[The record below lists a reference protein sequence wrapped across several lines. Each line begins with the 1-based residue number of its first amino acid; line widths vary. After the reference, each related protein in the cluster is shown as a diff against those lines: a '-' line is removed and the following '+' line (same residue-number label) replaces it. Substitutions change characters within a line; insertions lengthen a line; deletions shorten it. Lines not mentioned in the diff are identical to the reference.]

1 MNGSS
6 DLRPFKYYWPFKNH
20 FSSFSGMF
28 QMLEDATWA
37 RLAMA
42 MSALKGFEEDN
53 NMLKKSTL
61 YLSTISFQTKPVPQ
75 VCESCCRNQRG
86 QSDCSWFWRRPPHR
100 YHDLFLKPWLRPSF
114 FGKKK
119 KPITFSVSW
128 HCFRSCNRG
137 SDSNPRGRS
146 TKSRQRRSHSE
157 DSLWL
162 ARLATDYRFE
172 SGLLESIKIFWV
184 SLLSLCEHFWP
195 YLTVCSPLP

>member
-6 DLRPFKYYWPFKNH
+6 DLRPFKCYWPFKKSF

-28 QMLEDATWA
+28 LMLEDATWA

-61 YLSTISFQTKPVPQ
+61 SLSTISFQTKPVPQ
-75 VCESCCRNQRG
+75 VCEGCCRNQRG

-119 KPITFSVSW
+119 SPITF
-128 HCFRSCNRG
+128 
-137 SDSNPRGRS
+137 
-146 TKSRQRRSHSE
+146 
-157 DSLWL
+157 
-162 ARLATDYRFE
+162 RL
-172 SGLLESIKIFWV
+172 
-184 SLLSLCEHFWP
+184 
-195 YLTVCSPLP
+195 LTMFQVV

>member
-1 MNGSS
+1 
-6 DLRPFKYYWPFKNH
+6 
-20 FSSFSGMF
+20 
-28 QMLEDATWA
+28 MLEDATWA

-61 YLSTISFQTKPVPQ
+61 SLSTISFQTKPVPQ
-75 VCESCCRNQRG
+75 VCEGCCRNQRG

-100 YHDLFLKPWLRPSF
+100 YHDLFLKPWHRPYF
-114 FGKKK
+114 FRKKK
-119 KPITFSVSW
+119 VPSLLGSW
-128 HCFRSCNRG
+128 QCFRSCNRG
-137 SDSNPRGRS
+137 SDSHPWGRS

-162 ARLATDYRFE
+162 TRLAADYRFE